1 MSSETTQ
8 FVPYLLTLRQLALKH
23 QYRFGVHLQ
32 GTQEWN
38 LSLIQHWLKDSNT
51 NTAFQ
56 VGGDA
61 FEGVRYVPFNK
72 GQQLLGQECDL
83 LICDLSTGW
92 DANSFSAALG
102 TLIGGGILLVLG
114 ANTLSENPAEVW
126 LKKALDNLIVMS
138 PNIQPSLPS
147 VSAEAHKIDY
157 SQQQLAVENI
167 VKVVTGHRK
176 RPLILTADRGR
187 GKSSALGMAAAKLM
201 SERNIRIV
209 VTAPSLASVSPV
221 FHFAQTLLA
230 GSSGQKGWVE
240 YEHSSLRFIAPDEL
254 LRSRFECDLL
264 LVDEAAALPLP
275 MLKEM
280 VNRYH
285 RAVFSS
291 TIHGYEGCGRG
302 FSLKFQS
309 WLKDVRPEMKL
320 QNMTQPIRWS
330 QGDPLE
336 AWHRASVL
344 LDFEFQPISDAVNVE
359 RLQFSHVTQK
369 NLLDNPSLLHRI
381 FSLLVNAH
389 YQTSPNDLFHLL
401 GDEKMS
407 VYTATHQNVLLGCI
421 LAVEEGTLD
430 ESLIEDIQLGKRRP
444 KGHLSPITIAN
455 QLGFAQAAVQSSQR
469 IMRIA
474 VHPEVQNKSI
484 GYKLVKHFALQ
495 SSSDYLS
502 TSFGATSALVNFWR
516 KCGFQTIKVGSQ
528 RDQASGC
535 YSVLMVKGESIDW
548 LELAKQRHAKHF
560 EFELCD
566 SLQEMEPDLVKTL
579 LSENLCS
586 DTQAP
591 ISLIHN
597 YALGGSNYESVAVW
611 LRSFA
616 FSIGR
621 ERVASL
627 SDLFISKVVQRL
639 SWTECAERHQL
650 TGRKQVEAYIR
661 KELLALIDDL
671 HCKLAK

>member
-8 FVPYLLTLRQLALKH
+8 FIPYLFSLRELALKH
-23 QYRFGVHLQ
+23 QYRFGVDLK
-32 GTQEWN
+32 GAQEWN
-38 LSLIQHWLKDSNT
+38 HSLIQHWLKDSNS

-83 LICDLSTGW
+83 LICDISTGW

-102 TLIGGGILLVLG
+102 TLIGGGLLLVLG
-114 ANTLSENPAEVW
+114 GSSLSDNPAEVW
-126 LKKALDNLIVMS
+126 LKKALDKLITLS
-138 PNIQPSLPS
+138 PTNQPSLPPIIGD
-147 VSAEAHKIDY
+147 EHNIDY
-157 SQQQLAVENI
+157 SQQQLAVDNI

-176 RPLILTADRGR
+176 RPLLLTADRGR
-187 GKSSALGMAAAKLM
+187 GKSSALGMASAKLM
-201 SERNIRIV
+201 SERSIRVV

-221 FHFAQTLLA
+221 FHFAQKLLV
-230 GSSGQKGWVE
+230 GSSGQKGLVE
-240 YEHSSLRFIAPDEL
+240 YKHSSLRFIAPDEL

-280 VNRYH
+280 VTRYH
-285 RAVFSS
+285 RVVFSS

-302 FSLKFQS
+302 FSLKFQT
-309 WLKDVRPEMKL
+309 WLKDVRPDMRL
-320 QNMTQPIRWS
+320 QNMSQPIRWS

-336 AWHRASVL
+336 AWHRESFL
-344 LDFEFQPISDAVNVE
+344 LDFEFQPIRAEVAVGD
-359 RLQFSHVTQK
+359 LQFSGVTK
-369 NLLDNPSLLHRI
+369 NNLLDKPELLHSI

-401 GDEKMS
+401 GDDKMS
-407 VYTATHQNVLLGCI
+407 VHIAMYQDVLVGCI
-421 LAVEEGTLD
+421 LAVEEGALD
-430 ESLIEDIQLGKRRP
+430 KALIEDIQRGRRRP

-455 QLGFAQAAVQSSQR
+455 QLGIEDGAIQLSQR

-474 VHPEVQNKSI
+474 VHPDVQNQNI
-484 GYKLVKHFALQ
+484 GYAFVKHFTSK
-495 SSSDYLS
+495 SSTDYLS
-502 TSFGATSALVNFWR
+502 TSFGATSDLVKFWR

-535 YSVLMVKGESIDW
+535 YSVLMVKGENIDW
-548 LELAKQRHAKHF
+548 LELAKQRHAQHF
-560 EFELCD
+560 EFELSD
-566 SLQEMEPDLVKTL
+566 SMQEMEPDLVKTL

-586 DTQAP
+586 DTRAP

-616 FSIGR
+616 FSVGR
-621 ERVASL
+621 ERVTSL
-627 SDLFISKVVQRL
+627 SDLFVSKIVQRL

-650 TGRKQVEAYIR
+650 TGRKQVEAHIR

>member
-8 FVPYLLTLRQLALKH
+8 FVSYLFSLRQLALKH
-23 QYRFGVHLQ
+23 QFRFGVFLQ
-32 GTQEWN
+32 GSQEWN
-38 LSLIQHWLKDSNT
+38 YSLIQHWLKDSNS

-61 FEGVRYVPFNK
+61 FDGVRYVPFNK

-114 ANTLSENPAEVW
+114 ANTVSANPAEVW
-126 LKKALDNLIVMS
+126 LKRALDNLIVMS
-138 PNIQPSLPS
+138 PDILPSLPS
-147 VSAEAHKIDY
+147 VSSEAHKIDY
-157 SQQQLAVENI
+157 SQQQLAVDNI

-221 FHFAQTLLA
+221 FHFAQKLLV
-230 GSSGQKGWVE
+230 GSSGQKGLVE
-240 YEHSSLRFIAPDEL
+240 YEHSILRFIAPDEL
-254 LRSRFECDLL
+254 LRSRLDCDLL

-280 VNRYH
+280 VSCYH

-336 AWHRASVL
+336 AWHRESFL
-344 LDFEFQPISDAVNVE
+344 LDFDFQPISVEVSVDA
-359 RLQFSHVTQK
+359 LQFSWVTK
-369 NLLDNPSLLHRI
+369 TNLLDDPALLHSI

-389 YQTSPNDLFHLL
+389 YQTSPSDLFHLL

-407 VYTATHQNVLLGCI
+407 VYIATHHDVLVGCI
-421 LAVEEGTLD
+421 LSVEEGALD
-430 ESLIEDIQLGKRRP
+430 KALIEDIQLGKRRP

-455 QLGFAQAAVQSSQR
+455 QLGIAEAAVAKSQR

-474 VHPEVQNKSI
+474 VHPDVQNKNI
-484 GYKLVKHFALQ
+484 GYELVKHFALQ
-495 SSSDYLS
+495 NACDYLS
-502 TSFGATSALVNFWR
+502 TSFGASSALVNFWR
-516 KCGFQTIKVGSQ
+516 KCGFQTIKVGSL

-535 YSVLMVKGESIDW
+535 YSVLMVKGENVDW
-548 LELAKQRHAKHF
+548 LKLAKQKHAQHF
-560 EFELCD
+560 DFELSD
-566 SLQEMEPDLVKTL
+566 SLQAMEPNLVKTL

-586 DTQAP
+586 DTRPP
-591 ISLIHN
+591 IALVHN
-597 YALGGSNYESVAVW
+597 YALGGSNYESAAVW

-616 FSIGR
+616 LSIG
-621 ERVASL
+621 EEQVNTL
-627 SDLFISKVVQRL
+627 SDLFVSKVVQRL
-639 SWTECAERHQL
+639 SWKECAERHQL
-650 TGRKQVEAYIR
+650 TGRKQVETNIR
-661 KELLALIDDL
+661 KELLILIDDL
-671 HCKLAK
+671 QCKPGW

>member
-8 FVPYLLTLRQLALKH
+8 FVPYLLSLRQLALKH
-23 QYRFGVHLQ
+23 QYRFGVLLQ
-32 GTQEWN
+32 GAQEWN
-38 LSLIQHWLKDSNT
+38 QSLIQHWLKDSNN

-83 LICDLSTGW
+83 LICDLSKGW

-114 ANTLSENPAEVW
+114 ANSFSANYADVW

-138 PNIQPSLPS
+138 PDIQPSLPS
-147 VSAEAHKIDY
+147 VSAEEHSIDY
-157 SQQQLAVENI
+157 SQQQLAVDNI

-201 SERNIRIV
+201 SERNISIV
-209 VTAPSLASVSPV
+209 VTAPTLASVSPV
-221 FHFAQTLLA
+221 FHFAQKLLV
-230 GSSGQKGWVE
+230 GSSGQKGLVE
-240 YEHSSLRFIAPDEL
+240 YERSSLRFIAPDEL
-254 LRSRFECDLL
+254 LRNGADCDLL

-275 MLKEM
+275 MLEEM

-285 RAVFSS
+285 RAAFSS

-336 AWHRASVL
+336 AWHRTSFL
-344 LDFEFQPISDAVNVE
+344 LDFEFQPISDAVNIE
-359 RLQFSHVTQK
+359 NLQFSHVTQK
-369 NLLDNPSLLHRI
+369 SLLDNPSLLHSI

-407 VYTATHQNVLLGCI
+407 VYTATEKNVLMGCI
-421 LAVEEGTLD
+421 LSVEEGALD
-430 ESLIEDIQLGKRRP
+430 KALIEDIQLGKRRP
-444 KGHLSPITIAN
+444 KGHLSPVTIAN
-455 QLGFAQAAVQSSQR
+455 QLGIAEAAVQSSQR

-474 VHPEVQNKSI
+474 VHPDVQNQNI
-484 GYKLVKHFALQ
+484 GSELVKHFALQ
-495 SSSDYLS
+495 SVSDYLS
-502 TSFGATSALVNFWR
+502 TSFGASSALVNFWR

-535 YSVLMVKGESIDW
+535 YSVLMVKGKNIHW
-548 LELAKQRHAKHF
+548 LDLAKQRHAQHF
-560 EFELCD
+560 DFELSD
-566 SLQEMEPDLVKTL
+566 SLQSMEPDLVKKL
-579 LSENLCS
+579 LSENLYPY
-586 DTQAP
+586 TLPP
-591 ISLIHN
+591 IALVHD

-616 FSIGR
+616 LSIG
-621 ERVASL
+621 EVQVNAL
-627 SDLFISKVVQRL
+627 SDLLISKVVQRL
-639 SWTECAERHQL
+639 SWMECAERHQL
-650 TGRKQVEAYIR
+650 TGRKQVEANIR
-661 KELLALIDDL
+661 KELLILIEDL
-671 HCKLAK
+671 QCKLGR